1 MKRKQLI
8 RKILAWVSVTAILL
22 SGIGCS
28 KAPQVDISEKT
39 NTERL
44 EEAAVMTLRLEEAA
58 VMTFSTTAATQLV
71 AEDKPTLTEA
81 EVVNDTAIIPYSPL
95 YDLLGASTHY
105 DVELKPVSD
114 IVKITVDADV
124 YLPDTL
130 QMPTLHVEPRDFTQ
144 DEVTKLFNAL
154 CGDTVMYKAQEQM
167 TKAEISERI
176 ADVESEM
183 KTATD
188 KDRLKKLE
196 SNLAYWKEEY
206 EKAPETVEK
215 QISDGT
221 LEERQLGV
229 GEYLGKYKAL
239 DAYERQENYYTFT
252 GKAFHVH
259 GQTYDKNTKSS
270 YDFPISGSI
279 WYIRDQAFG
288 QYLNYNVRKW
298 IADETAVPADA
309 AGLRMTPVEA
319 RKLVEA
325 FWADNGFEDMVVIGV
340 YLTRNSDTGNGGDR
354 KVPDPYG
361 DNSAY
366 VVACG
371 KSIDGILPPPPSSGD
386 PHWAFESCTFTI
398 TDNGIETF
406 NWGSPYAYGEYTTKN
421 SALLTFDKVDEIFQK
436 MMLVKYDISGSGNDL
451 TSATYKVDRVTLEMS
466 RVTNRKSSEKG
477 LLVPVWNFYGSY
489 YFTYEDGQNFGSDD
503 REGFPSPLLR
513 INAIDGSIIEPRY
526 GC

>member
-1 MKRKQLI
+1 MKNRRILK
-8 RKILAWVSVTAILL
+8 KTLAWITLTAILV
-22 SGIGCS
+22 SGVGCS
-28 KAPQVDISEKT
+28 KAMRVDITEKT

-44 EEAAVMTLRLEEAA
+44 E
-58 VMTFSTTAATQLV
+58 
-71 AEDKPTLTEA
+71 
-81 EVVNDTAIIPYSPL
+81 DTAIVTLSASSVAQPVAEEAKPAASETIDFRGRRLDEVSIPSSPL
-95 YDLLGASTHY
+95 YDLLGASTRY
-105 DVELKPVSD
+105 SVDLTPKSD
-114 IVKITVDADV
+114 IVKIIVDADV
-124 YLPDTL
+124 YLPDTM
-130 QMPTLHVEPRDFTQ
+130 QMPALHVTPRDFTQ
-144 DEVTKLFNAL
+144 EEVTKLFNAL

-167 TKAEISERI
+167 TKEEVAERI

-196 SNLAYWKEEY
+196 SNLAYWKEDY

-221 LEERQLGV
+221 LEERQLGI

-239 DAYERQENYYTFT
+239 DAYEHQEGYYTYG
-252 GKAFHVH
+252 GKSFHVT

-279 WYIRDQAFG
+279 WYNRDQTFG
-288 QYLNYNVRKW
+288 QYLDNNVRKW

-309 AGLRMTPVEA
+309 AGLKMTPVEA

-325 FWADNGFEDMVVIGV
+325 FWADNGFEDMVVTGV
-340 YLTRNSDTGNGGDR
+340 YLTQNSDPDLGGGADE
-354 KVPDPYG
+354 PDPYG

-371 KSIDGILPPPPSSGD
+371 RSIDGILPPPPCPGD

-398 TDNGIETF
+398 TDNGIESF
-406 NWGSPYAYGEYTTKN
+406 NWFSPYAYGEYVTQS
-421 SALLTFDKVDEIFQK
+421 SALMTFDKIDEIFRK
-436 MMLVKYDISGSGNDL
+436 MMLVKYDEHNSNDL
-451 TSATYKVDRVTLEMS
+451 TSATYRVDRVALEMS

-489 YFTYEDGQNFGSDD
+489 YFTYEHGGNFGSDD
-503 REGFPSPLLR
+503 REDFPSPLLR
-513 INAIDGSIIEPRY
+513 INAIDGTVIEPRY

>member
-1 MKRKQLI
+1 MKNRRILK
-8 RKILAWVSVTAILL
+8 KTLAWITLTAILV
-22 SGIGCS
+22 SGVGCS
-28 KAPQVDISEKT
+28 KAMRVDITEKT

-44 EEAAVMTLRLEEAA
+44 E
-58 VMTFSTTAATQLV
+58 
-71 AEDKPTLTEA
+71 
-81 EVVNDTAIIPYSPL
+81 DTAIVTLSASSVAQPVAEEAKPAASETIDFRGRRLDEVSIPSSPL
-95 YDLLGASTHY
+95 YDLLGASTRY
-105 DVELKPVSD
+105 SVDLTPKSD
-114 IVKITVDADV
+114 IVKIIVDADV
-124 YLPDTL
+124 YLPNTL
-130 QMPTLHVEPRDFTQ
+130 EMPTLHVEPRDFTQ
-144 DEVTKLFNAL
+144 EEVTKLFNAL
-154 CGDTVMYKAQEQM
+154 CGDVVMYKAQAQM
-167 TKAEISERI
+167 TKTEVAERI
-176 ADVESEM
+176 ADVEAEM
-183 KTATD
+183 QIAAD
-188 KDRLKKLE
+188 KDRIKKLE

-206 EKAPETVEK
+206 EKAPETIEK

-239 DAYERQENYYTFT
+239 DAYERQENYYTYA

-270 YDFPISGSI
+270 YDFPIDGSI

-298 IADETAVPADA
+298 IVDETVVPADA
-309 AGLRMTPVEA
+309 VGLNMTPAEA

-325 FWADNGFEDMVVIGV
+325 FWADNGFEDMVVTGV

-371 KSIDGILPPPPSSGD
+371 KSIDGILPPPPSPGD

-421 SALLTFDKVDEIFQK
+421 SALLTFDKVDEIFRK
-436 MMLVKYDISGSGNDL
+436 MMLVKYDMDNSNDL
-451 TSATYKVDRVTLEMS
+451 TSATYRVDRVALEMS

-489 YFTYEDGQNFGSDD
+489 YFTYEDGLNFGSDD

-513 INAIDGSIIEPRY
+513 INAIDGTVIEPRY
-526 GC
+526 GV

>member
-1 MKRKQLI
+1 M
-8 RKILAWVSVTAILL
+8 
-22 SGIGCS
+22 
-28 KAPQVDISEKT
+28 
-39 NTERL
+39 
-44 EEAAVMTLRLEEAA
+44 
-58 VMTFSTTAATQLV
+58 
-71 AEDKPTLTEA
+71 
-81 EVVNDTAIIPYSPL
+81 
-95 YDLLGASTHY
+95 
-105 DVELKPVSD
+105 
-114 IVKITVDADV
+114 
-124 YLPDTL
+124 
-130 QMPTLHVEPRDFTQ
+130 
-144 DEVTKLFNAL
+144 LF
-154 CGDTVMYKAQEQM
+154 
-167 TKAEISERI
+167 
-176 ADVESEM
+176 
-183 KTATD
+183 
-188 KDRLKKLE
+188 
-196 SNLAYWKEEY
+196 
-206 EKAPETVEK
+206 
-215 QISDGT
+215 
-221 LEERQLGV
+221 
-229 GEYLGKYKAL
+229 GE
-239 DAYERQENYYTFT
+239 
-252 GKAFHVH
+252 AFHVH

-489 YFTYEDGQNFGSDD
+489 YFTYEDGHNFGSDD

>member
-1 MKRKQLI
+1 MKNARSLRKA
-8 RKILAWVSVTAILL
+8 LAWIALAAVLLTGCTKASQADITAK
-22 SGIGCS
+22 S
-28 KAPQVDISEKT
+28 

-44 EEAAVMTLRLEEAA
+44 EDAAVVTLAYTPASQPAQEE
-58 VMTFSTTAATQLV
+58 VAATPVETVGSTGLRYDEV
-71 AEDKPTLTEA
+71 AVPS
-81 EVVNDTAIIPYSPL
+81 SPL
-95 YDLLGASTHY
+95 YDLLGASTRY
-105 DVELKPVSD
+105 SVDLTPKSD
-114 IVKITVDADV
+114 IVKIIVDADV
-124 YLPDTL
+124 YLPNTL
-130 QMPTLHVEPRDFTQ
+130 EMPTLHVEPRDFTQ
-144 DEVTKLFNAL
+144 EEVTKLFNAL

-167 TKAEISERI
+167 TKEEVAERI

-196 SNLAYWKEEY
+196 SNLAYWKEDY

-221 LEERQLGV
+221 LEERQLGI

-239 DAYERQENYYTFT
+239 DAYEHQEGYYTYG
-252 GKAFHVH
+252 GKAFHVY

-270 YDFPISGSI
+270 YDFPIGGSI

-309 AGLRMTPVEA
+309 AGLKMTPVEA

-325 FWADNGFEDMVVIGV
+325 FWTDNGFEDMAVIGV

-371 KSIDGILPPPPSSGD
+371 RSIDGILPPPPCPGD
-386 PHWAFESCTFTI
+386 PHWGFESCSFTI
-398 TDNGIETF
+398 TDNGIENF
-406 NWGSPYAYGEYTTKN
+406 NWYSPYAYGDVTTEN
-421 SALLTFDKVDEIFQK
+421 SALLTFDKIDEIFQK
-436 MMLVKYDISGSGNDL
+436 MMLVKYDLTGGSNGL
-451 TSATYKVDRVTLEMS
+451 TSATYRIDRVALEMS

-489 YFTYEDGQNFGSDD
+489 YFTYEHGGNFGSDD

-513 INAIDGSIIEPRY
+513 INAIDGTVIEPRY

>member
-1 MKRKQLI
+1 MKNRQSFK
-8 RKILAWVSVTAILL
+8 KILIWITLLAVLVSAA
-22 SGIGCS
+22 GCS
-28 KAPQVDISEKT
+28 RASRIDITEKS
-39 NTERL
+39 NMERL
-44 EEAAVMTLRLEEAA
+44 EDVAVMTVSTNTAAQPVIKENPISMEAQTAA
-58 VMTFSTTAATQLV
+58 VS
-71 AEDKPTLTEA
+71 
-81 EVVNDTAIIPYSPL
+81 IPYSPL

-105 DVELKPVSD
+105 EVELKPVSD

-124 YLPDTL
+124 YLPDTM
-130 QMPTLHVEPRDFTQ
+130 QIPTLHVMPRDFTQ
-144 DEVTKLFNAL
+144 EEVTKLFNAL

-183 KTATD
+183 ETATD

-206 EKAPETVEK
+206 EKAPESVEK

-221 LEERQLGV
+221 LEERQLGI

-239 DAYERQENYYTFT
+239 DAYERQENYYSFT

-288 QYLNYNVRKW
+288 QYLNYNVRRW

-309 AGLRMTPVEA
+309 AGLKMTPVEA

-325 FWADNGFEDMVVIGV
+325 FWADNGFEDMVVTGV

-354 KVPDPYG
+354 EVPDPYG

-436 MMLVKYDISGSGNDL
+436 MMLVKYDISGSGNGL

-489 YFTYEDGQNFGSDD
+489 NFTYEDGHNFGSDD

>member
-1 MKRKQLI
+1 MKNARSLRKA
-8 RKILAWVSVTAILL
+8 LAWIALAAVLLTGCTKASQADITAK
-22 SGIGCS
+22 S
-28 KAPQVDISEKT
+28 

-44 EEAAVMTLRLEEAA
+44 EDAAVVTLAYTPASQPAQEE
-58 VMTFSTTAATQLV
+58 VAATPVETVGSTGLRYDEV
-71 AEDKPTLTEA
+71 AVPT
-81 EVVNDTAIIPYSPL
+81 SPL
-95 YDLLGASTHY
+95 YDLLGASTRY
-105 DVELKPVSD
+105 SVDLTPKSD
-114 IVKITVDADV
+114 IVKIIVDADV
-124 YLPDTL
+124 YLPNTL
-130 QMPTLHVEPRDFTQ
+130 EMPTLHVEPRDFTQ
-144 DEVTKLFNAL
+144 EEVTKLFNAL

-167 TKAEISERI
+167 TKEEVAERI

-196 SNLAYWKEEY
+196 SNLAYWKEDY

-221 LEERQLGV
+221 LEERQLGI

-239 DAYERQENYYTFT
+239 DAYEHQEGYYTYG
-252 GKAFHVH
+252 GKAFHVY

-270 YDFPISGSI
+270 YDFPIGGSI

-309 AGLRMTPVEA
+309 AGLKMTPVEA

-325 FWADNGFEDMVVIGV
+325 FWTDNGFEDMAVIGV

-371 KSIDGILPPPPSSGD
+371 KSIDGILPPPPCPGD
-386 PHWAFESCTFTI
+386 PHWGFESCSFTI
-398 TDNGIETF
+398 TDNGIENF
-406 NWGSPYAYGEYTTKN
+406 NWYSPYAYGDVTTEN
-421 SALLTFDKVDEIFQK
+421 SALLTFDKIDEIFQK
-436 MMLVKYDISGSGNDL
+436 MMLVKYDLTGGSNGL
-451 TSATYKVDRVTLEMS
+451 TSATYRIDRVALEMS

-489 YFTYEDGQNFGSDD
+489 YFTYEDGLNFGSDD
-503 REGFPSPLLR
+503 REEGFPSPLLR
-513 INAIDGSIIEPRY
+513 INAIDGTVIEPRY

>member
-1 MKRKQLI
+1 MKNARSLRKA
-8 RKILAWVSVTAILL
+8 LAWIALAAVLLTGCTKASQADITAK
-22 SGIGCS
+22 S
-28 KAPQVDISEKT
+28 

-44 EEAAVMTLRLEEAA
+44 EDAAVVTLAYTPASQPAQEE
-58 VMTFSTTAATQLV
+58 VAATPVETVGSTGLRYDEV
-71 AEDKPTLTEA
+71 AVPT
-81 EVVNDTAIIPYSPL
+81 SPL
-95 YDLLGASTHY
+95 YDLLGASTRY
-105 DVELKPVSD
+105 SVDLTPKSD
-114 IVKITVDADV
+114 IVKIIVDADV
-124 YLPDTL
+124 YLPNTL
-130 QMPTLHVEPRDFTQ
+130 EMPTLHVEPRDFTQ
-144 DEVTKLFNAL
+144 EEVTKLFNAL

-167 TKAEISERI
+167 TKEEVAERI

-196 SNLAYWKEEY
+196 SNLAYWKEDY

-221 LEERQLGV
+221 LEERQLGI

-239 DAYERQENYYTFT
+239 DAYEHQEGYYTYG
-252 GKAFHVH
+252 GKAFHVY

-270 YDFPISGSI
+270 YDFPIGGSI

-309 AGLRMTPVEA
+309 AGLKMTPVEA

-325 FWADNGFEDMVVIGV
+325 FWTDNGFEDMAVIGV

-371 KSIDGILPPPPSSGD
+371 RSIDGILPPPPCPGD
-386 PHWAFESCTFTI
+386 PHWSFESCTFTI

-406 NWGSPYAYGEYTTKN
+406 NWGSPYAYGAYTTEN
-421 SALLTFDKVDEIFQK
+421 SALLTFNKVDEIFRK
-436 MMLVKYDISGSGNDL
+436 MMLVKYDISGSGNGL
-451 TSATYKVDRVTLEMS
+451 TSATYRVDRVALEMS
-466 RVTNRKSSEKG
+466 RVTDRKSSEKG

-489 YFTYEDGQNFGSDD
+489 YFTYEDGHAFGSDD
-503 REGFPSPLLR
+503 REGFPRPLLR
-513 INAIDGSIIEPRY
+513 INAIDGTVIEPRY

>member
-1 MKRKQLI
+1 MKNRQSFK
-8 RKILAWVSVTAILL
+8 KILTWITLVAVLVSAA
-22 SGIGCS
+22 GCS
-28 KAPQVDISEKT
+28 RASRIDITEKS
-39 NTERL
+39 NMERL
-44 EEAAVMTLRLEEAA
+44 EDVAVMTVSTNTAAQPAIKENPVSMEAQTAA
-58 VMTFSTTAATQLV
+58 VS
-71 AEDKPTLTEA
+71 
-81 EVVNDTAIIPYSPL
+81 IPYSPL
-95 YDLLGASTHY
+95 YDLLGVSTHY
-105 DVELKPVSD
+105 EVELKPVSD

-124 YLPDTL
+124 YLPDTM
-130 QMPTLHVEPRDFTQ
+130 QIPTLHVTPRDFTQ
-144 DEVTKLFNAL
+144 EEVTKLFNAL

-183 KTATD
+183 KTAID

-206 EKAPETVEK
+206 EKAPESVEK

-221 LEERQLGV
+221 LEERQLGI

-239 DAYERQENYYTFT
+239 DAYEHQENYYSFT

-298 IADETAVPADA
+298 IADETAVPSDA
-309 AGLRMTPVEA
+309 AGLKITPVEA

-325 FWADNGFEDMVVIGV
+325 FWADNGFEDMVVTGV

-371 KSIDGILPPPPSSGD
+371 KSIDGILPPPPSPGD

-436 MMLVKYDISGSGNDL
+436 MMLVKYDISGSGNGL

-489 YFTYEDGQNFGSDD
+489 YFTYEDGHNFGSDD

>member
-1 MKRKQLI
+1 MKNARSLRKA
-8 RKILAWVSVTAILL
+8 LAWIALAAVLLTGCTKASQADITAK
-22 SGIGCS
+22 S
-28 KAPQVDISEKT
+28 

-44 EEAAVMTLRLEEAA
+44 EDAAVVTLAYTPASQPAQEE
-58 VMTFSTTAATQLV
+58 VAATPVETVGSTGLRYDEV
-71 AEDKPTLTEA
+71 AVPT
-81 EVVNDTAIIPYSPL
+81 SPL
-95 YDLLGASTHY
+95 YDLLGASTRY
-105 DVELKPVSD
+105 SVDLTPKSD
-114 IVKITVDADV
+114 IVKIIVDADV
-124 YLPDTL
+124 YLPNTL
-130 QMPTLHVEPRDFTQ
+130 EMPTLHVEPRDFTQ
-144 DEVTKLFNAL
+144 EEVTKLFNAL

-183 KTATD
+183 QTATD
-188 KDRLKKLE
+188 KDRIKKLE
-196 SNLAYWKEEY
+196 SNLACWKEDY

-221 LEERQLGV
+221 LEERQLGI

-239 DAYERQENYYTFT
+239 DAYEHQEGYYTYG
-252 GKAFHVH
+252 GKAFHVY

-270 YDFPISGSI
+270 YDFPIGGSI

-298 IADETAVPADA
+298 IVDETAVPADA
-309 AGLRMTPVEA
+309 AGLKMTPVEA

-325 FWADNGFEDMVVIGV
+325 FWTDNGFEDMAVIGV

-371 KSIDGILPPPPSSGD
+371 RSIDGILPPPPCHGD
-386 PHWAFESCTFTI
+386 PHWGFESCTFTI
-398 TDNGIETF
+398 TDNGIENF
-406 NWGSPYAYGEYTTKN
+406 NWYSPYAYGEYVTQS
-421 SALLTFDKVDEIFQK
+421 SALMTFDKIDEIFRK
-436 MMLVKYDISGSGNDL
+436 MMLVKYDEHNSNDL
-451 TSATYKVDRVTLEMS
+451 TSATYRVDRVALEMS

-489 YFTYEDGQNFGSDD
+489 YFTYEHGGNFGSDD

-513 INAIDGSIIEPRY
+513 INAIDGNIIEPRY